1 MGDTDEFRYSTL
13 GDGDDAKAGVM
24 DAAAFLPEG
33 VPAHWSV
40 YLRVADADATI
51 AAITEH
57 GGSVVMPAEDTPTA
71 AWPRVADPTGATLQD
86 HGPTNGLTRGQLT
99 PLSTSAASIGVA
111 DVVEVHG
118 QVVGQEAPLGLRTGG
133 PGRRA
138 RRAG

>member
-51 AAITEH
+51 AAITVH
-57 GGSVVMPAEDTPTA
+57 GGSVVMPAEDTPYGRLAT
-71 AWPRVADPTGATLQD
+71 VADPTGATFKIM
-86 HGPTNGLTRGQLT
+86 GPTKG
-99 PLSTSAASIGVA
+99 
-111 DVVEVHG
+111 
-118 QVVGQEAPLGLRTGG
+118 
-133 PGRRA
+133 
-138 RRAG
+138 